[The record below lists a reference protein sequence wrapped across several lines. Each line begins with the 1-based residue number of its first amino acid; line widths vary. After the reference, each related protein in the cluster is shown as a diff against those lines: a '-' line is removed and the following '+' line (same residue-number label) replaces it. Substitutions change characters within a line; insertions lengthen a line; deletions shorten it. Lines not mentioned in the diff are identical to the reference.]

1 MFVGAGVF
9 LVLEDPEL
17 THYGRSDMFIL
28 AVGVYADETHSC
40 LKHADGCDAEFK
52 DVAVN
57 YTIVSGD
64 GGVPPPRLRDDGG
77 ERVLRSLPS

>member
-1 MFVGAGVF
+1 
-9 LVLEDPEL
+9 
-17 THYGRSDMFIL
+17 MFIL

-57 YTIVSGD
+57 YTSVSGD
-64 GGVPPPRLRDDGG
+64 GGGFSSEAP
-77 ERVLRSLPS
+77 